1 MSLKSLIQ
9 VIIILIIII
18 ILGGVY
24 FNYFANI
31 NKISLENNEKNIQ
44 TEIDTNKPKKKEKK
58 NLPEESSVKAEI
70 NVSEEVK
77 EVKSEEVKEV
87 KSEEVKEV
95 KSEEVKEVKSE
106 EVKEVKSENVNLKK
120 KIKPNKPEIDNIV
133 KDIEYLTTDK
143 NGNKYK
149 ILATSGRTNSEDKN
163 ILDLD
168 NVRGV
173 ITSNKIS
180 TVYIVSDFAEYNSSE
195 LNSNFYQNVVINYE
209 DKEITCD
216 YFNVDMK
223 TNFATAYNNVVV
235 TDPKSIMKAGKIIL
249 NIETKDININP
260 DNNKNKVK
268 VTIN

>member
-24 FNYFANI
+24 FNYFANN

-44 TEIDTNKPKKKEKK
+44 TEIDTNEPKKKETK
-58 NLPEESSVKAEI
+58 NLTEESSVKTEI
-70 NVSEEVK
+70 NV
-77 EVKSEEVKEV
+77 
-87 KSEEVKEV
+87 
-95 KSEEVKEVKSE
+95 SEEVKEVKSE

-173 ITSNKIS
+173 ITSNKRS
-180 TVYIVSDFAEYNSSE
+180 TIYIVSDFAEYNSSK
-195 LNSNFYQNVVINYE
+195 LNSSFYKNVVINYE

-216 YFNVDMK
+216 YFDVNMK

-260 DNNKNKVK
+260 ENNKVK

>member
-24 FNYFANI
+24 FNYFAN
-31 NKISLENNEKNIQ
+31 NDKISLENNEKNIQ
-44 TEIDTNKPKKKEKK
+44 TEIDTNKPKKKETK
-58 NLPEESSVKAEI
+58 NLPEESSVETET
-70 NVSEEVK
+70 NVSKDVESEEVK
-77 EVKSEEVKEV
+77 DVESEE
-87 KSEEVKEV
+87 
-95 KSEEVKEVKSE
+95 
-106 EVKEVKSENVNLKK
+106 VNLKK

-235 TDPKSIMKAGKIIL
+235 TDPKSIMKAGRIIL

>member
-24 FNYFANI
+24 FNYFANN

-70 NVSEEVK
+70 NVGEEVK

-87 KSEEVKEV
+87 KSEEVKS
-95 KSEEVKEVKSE
+95 K
-106 EVKEVKSENVNLKK
+106 NVNLKK

-173 ITSNKIS
+173 ITSNKNS
-180 TVYIVSDFAEYNSSE
+180 TVYIVSDFAEYNSSK

-216 YFNVDMK
+216 YFDVDMK

-260 DNNKNKVK
+260 DNNKNKVT

>member
-24 FNYFANI
+24 FNYFANN

-70 NVSEEVK
+70 NV
-77 EVKSEEVKEV
+77 
-87 KSEEVKEV
+87 SEEVKEV